1 MLAKDVMSSP
11 VRVIGPKF
19 PVLGIAALLV
29 RHRIGGLPVM
39 QGDQLIGMVTESD
52 LLHRYE
58 IGTGDGLDTR
68 SWWGRILGGD
78 PLPAQYVKSHGS
90 CAEHVM
96 TRKVV
101 FVAESTPLAEIANI
115 FDTKGIGRV
124 PVIDGGQRVVG
135 IVTCSDLLKTIA
147 AVKRDPSD
155 MHTHSDEAIRGR
167 LLAELMQQAWWN
179 PNWSQVL
186 VSGGV
191 VEFRGLVESDDQK
204 LAARVAAENIQ
215 GVIAVNDHRIL
226 SAELPAMI

>member
-19 PVLGIAALLV
+19 PVLNIAALLI

-39 QGDQLIGMVTESD
+39 QGDELIGMVTESD

-58 IGTGDGLDTR
+58 IGTSDGVDTR
-68 SWWGRILGGD
+68 SWWSRILGGD
-78 PLPAQYVKSHGS
+78 PLPAQYVKSHGR

-101 FVAESTPLAEIANI
+101 FVAESTPLSEIANI
-115 FDTKGIGRV
+115 FDANGIGRV
-124 PVIDGGQRVVG
+124 PVVDEEQRVVG

-147 AVKRDPSD
+147 AKKREPSD
-155 MHTHSDEAIRGR
+155 LHANSDEAIRGR

-179 PNWSQVL
+179 PNWSQVF

-191 VEFRGLVESDDQK
+191 VEFRGLVESDAQK
-204 LAARVAAENIQ
+204 LAARVAAENTQ
-215 GVIAVNDHRIL
+215 GVTAVNDRRVL
-226 SAELPAMI
+226 SAALPAMI